1 MANSPNNSK
10 SSTRILLERIN
21 KKVKKVI
28 DLFIVIVMPF
38 ILSYIVLNGLDP
50 VTVEF
55 KSAII
60 ILSFVLNSLLLAAAN
75 RNELTKE
82 KDSKYNVLLY
92 TNKKLQE
99 ENINLMDSLKQS
111 NRVSTIQKEKEEIIL
126 EKIKLMEERYES
138 LKKSYEN
145 IYNSHNTISDLHKEE
160 VQLLIKISAAP
171 TDEIRKLCMDE
182 YEAFV
187 NRASEV
193 YKELQSNVITSH
205 ST

>member
-10 SSTRILLERIN
+10 SSIRILLKKIN
-21 KKVKKVI
+21 KKII
-28 DLFIVIVMPF
+28 DLIIVIIMTVV
-38 ILSYIVLNGLDP
+38 LSYIVLNRLSP
-50 VTVEF
+50 VTLEF

-60 ILSFVLNSLLLAAAN
+60 ILSFILNALLLATAN
-75 RNELTKE
+75 RNELTKD
-82 KDSKYNVLLY
+82 KDEYCELLKRDI
-92 TNKKLQE
+92 NKLLE
-99 ENINLMDSLKQS
+99 ENLNLTDSLKKYNS
-111 NRVSTIQKEKEEIIL
+111 ITTIQKEKEEIIL

-160 VQLLIKISAAP
+160 VQLLIKITAAP
-171 TDEIRKLCMDE
+171 TDEIRKSCMDE

-187 NRASEV
+187 NRADEV
-193 YKELQSNVITSH
+193 YKDLQSNIITTH